1 MRHDLSLRRIHTSLE
16 ESLAHSRLGRDADSD
31 TFLQCWNIN
40 NTRPQPDG
48 ERRQLIFLE
57 QTYRSNLGPSPPS
70 PVSSSVNMKHEWL
83 AACVPL
89 VPGLGPVMPLTRLIG
104 SYANAV
110 LMSILSGIMGG
121 GHRILSTF
129 LHPKQSIHQPVVG
142 VPPPVTIWGRGE
154 GTVGTS
160 LSVARSSVTHDPR
173 PAPTPTCHHPPP
185 LISFN
190 PRPRPNLRS

>member
-16 ESLAHSRLGRDADSD
+16 ESWAHSRLGRDGDSD
-31 TFLQCWNIN
+31 TFLQCWSIN

-48 ERRQLIFLE
+48 ERLKLIFLE

-70 PVSSSVNMKHEWL
+70 PVSSSVNMKHECHWWP
-83 AACVPL
+83 AWA
-89 VPGLGPVMPLTRLIG
+89 PVMPLTRLIG

-110 LMSILSGIMGG
+110 LMSILRGIMGG

-142 VPPPVTIWGRGE
+142 MPPPVTIWGRGE

-160 LSVARSSVTHDPR
+160 LSVPRSSMTHDTS

-185 LISFN
+185 LRSVST
-190 PRPRPNLRS
+190 PGPRPNLRS

>member
-1 MRHDLSLRRIHTSLE
+1 MGGTEIAIRFSSVGTSTTPGPRH
-16 ESLAHSRLGRDADSD
+16 
-31 TFLQCWNIN
+31 
-40 NTRPQPDG
+40 G
-48 ERRQLIFLE
+48 ERLKLIFLE

-70 PVSSSVNMKHEWL
+70 PVSSSVNMKHEWSD
-83 AACVPL
+83 ACVPL
-89 VPGLGPVMPLTRLIG
+89 VAWAPVMPLTRLIG

-110 LMSILSGIMGG
+110 LMSILCGIMGG

-142 VPPPVTIWGRGE
+142 MPPPVTIWGRGE

-160 LSVARSSVTHDPR
+160 LSVPRSSMTHDTS

-185 LISFN
+185 LRSVST
-190 PRPRPNLRS
+190 PGPRPNLRS

>member
-16 ESLAHSRLGRDADSD
+16 ESWAHSRLGRDADSD

-48 ERRQLIFLE
+48 ERLKLIFLE

-70 PVSSSVNMKHEWL
+70 PVSSSVNMKHEWSD
-83 AACVPL
+83 ACVPL
-89 VPGLGPVMPLTRLIG
+89 VAWAPVMPLTRLIG

-110 LMSILSGIMGG
+110 LMSILRGIMGG

-129 LHPKQSIHQPVVG
+129 LHPKQSIHQPVVCM
-142 VPPPVTIWGRGE
+142 PPPVTIWGRGE

-160 LSVARSSVTHDPR
+160 LSVPRSAMTHDTS

-185 LISFN
+185 EISFN
-190 PRPRPNLRS
+190 PRAPP